1 MAMNTLER
9 TLQCL
14 REGSNE
20 IHVDAAL
27 IPKAV
32 KPLKRMLDFTQAARL
47 KLSGNA

>member
-9 TLQCL
+9 TLDCL
-14 REGSNE
+14 RLGSNE

-47 KLSGNA
+47 RQGGNA

>member
-1 MAMNTLER
+1 MNTLER

-20 IHVDAAL
+20 IHVDPVL

-47 KLSGNA
+47 KVTGNA